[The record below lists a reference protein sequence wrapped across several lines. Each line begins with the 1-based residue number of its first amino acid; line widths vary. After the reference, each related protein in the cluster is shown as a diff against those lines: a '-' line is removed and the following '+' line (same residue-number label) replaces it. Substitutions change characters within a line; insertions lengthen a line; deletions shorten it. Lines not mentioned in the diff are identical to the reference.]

1 MQGYEQ
7 DALGEKRNRHV
18 ATILV
23 VDDKPTNI
31 KLLFDALKDT
41 GYRTLAAIDGESAV
55 RQAQLGRPDLILM
68 DVMMPGL
75 NGFEACRRLKSIPA
89 TRHIPVIFMTALHE
103 TADKI
108 KGFQAGGVDFLTK
121 PLVHEEV
128 LARIDAQMNRHRLWA
143 DVEIHTGILLEMGST
158 DTPEAVWGALAPLG
172 EEQRDVAGLG
182 AWVVDSDG
190 LKLVYVSGFEAGHP
204 ATWRRDGGDYARIP
218 LTESLIGRSYTE
230 KKQFIALDE
239 TEWKPYPSWAKSLAL
254 QGYIITPI
262 CCHDVCY
269 GVLALFFGAMRIHAP
284 EERRRWQQMI
294 ANSLG
299 NALFHA
305 RSLEAIRRLSEQLR
319 QENEVLREEVRGAAT
334 SDAIIGTSDA
344 LRRVLD
350 QVDLVAPTEAT
361 VLMLGE
367 SGTGK
372 ELFAQVIHERS
383 RRSSAP
389 IIRVNCA
396 AIPHELF
403 ESEFFGHV
411 KGAFTG
417 ALKDRAGRFE
427 LADSGTLFL
436 DEVGEIP
443 LELQGKLLRVL
454 QEGTF
459 ERIGDEKTRKTDVR
473 LIAAT
478 NRDLQQ
484 AVADGRFRQDLYY
497 RLSVFPLTLPPLRER
512 REDIP
517 ALVRHFAA
525 HVARKMG
532 VAVPEIADNRLAC
545 LFDYSW
551 PGNIR
556 ELQNEVERAMIL
568 SRGGP
573 PAFAS
578 PAQGGAQRDQSVSED
593 GPIVREGDWQNMQHD
608 NMLQALKRTK
618 WRVDGPGGAAE
629 LLDVRP
635 TTLRSRMKAM
645 GIERPV

>member
-1 MQGYEQ
+1 MK
-7 DALGEKRNRHV
+7 KRNRHV

-23 VDDKPTNI
+23 VDDKPANI

-68 DVMMPGL
+68 DVMMPGP
-75 NGFEACRRLKSIPA
+75 NGFEACRRLKTIPA

-108 KGFQAGGVDFLTK
+108 KGFEAGGVDFLTK

-143 DVEIHTGILLEMGST
+143 DVEIHTGILLKMGSA
-158 DTPEAVWGALAPLG
+158 DTPEAVWGSLSPLG
-172 EEQRDVAGLG
+172 EEQPDVAGLA
-182 AWVVDSDG
+182 AWVADADG
-190 LKLVYVSGFEAGHP
+190 LKLGYVSGFETGHP
-204 ATWRRDGGDYARIP
+204 STWRRDGGDYARIP
-218 LTESLIGRSYTE
+218 STEPLIGRAYTE

-239 TEWKPYPSWAKSLAL
+239 TEWKPYPPWARSSEL

-262 CCHDVCY
+262 CCHDTCY
-269 GVLALFFGAMRIHAP
+269 GVLALFFGAMRVHAP

-299 NALFHA
+299 NALFQA
-305 RSLEAIRRLSEQLR
+305 RSLDAIRRLSEQLR
-319 QENEVLREEVRGAAT
+319 QENEVLREEVRAAAA
-334 SDAIIGTSDA
+334 SDAIIGTSDT
-344 LRRVLD
+344 LKRVLD
-350 QVDLVAPTEAT
+350 QVDLVAPTEAA

-427 LADSGTLFL
+427 LADGGTLFL

-473 LIAAT
+473 IIAAT

-484 AVADGRFRQDLYY
+484 AVTDGRFRQDLYY

-525 HVARKMG
+525 HVARKVG
-532 VAVPEIADNRLAC
+532 VAVPEISDSRLAC
-545 LFDYSW
+545 LIDYSW

-573 PAFAS
+573 LAFSS
-578 PAQGGAQRDQSVSED
+578 PAQGRAQMDPAVSED
-593 GPIVREGDWQNMQHD
+593 GSIVREGDWQHMQRD
-608 NMLQALKRTK
+608 NMLRALKRTK

-635 TTLRSRMKAM
+635 TTLRSRMKVM

>member
-1 MQGYEQ
+1 MQG
-7 DALGEKRNRHV
+7 HV

-31 KLLFDALKDT
+31 KLLFDSLKNT

-68 DVMMPGL
+68 DVMMPGI
-75 NGFEACRRLKSIPA
+75 NGFEACRRLKNIPS
-89 TRHIPVIFMTALHE
+89 TRHIPVIFMTALNE

-108 KGFQAGGVDFLTK
+108 KGFQAGGVDYLTK

-128 LARIDAQMNRHRLWA
+128 LARINAQMNRHRLWA
-143 DVEIHTGILLEMGST
+143 DVEIHTGILLEMGSA
-158 DTPEAVWGALAPLG
+158 DTPEAVWKALVPLA
-172 EEQRDVAGLG
+172 EEQRDVAGLA
-182 AWVVDSDG
+182 AWMADSDG
-190 LKLVYVSGFEAGHP
+190 LKLGHTSGFSGGP
-204 ATWRRDGGDYARIP
+204 PSTWRRNSGSYAGIP
-218 LTESLIGRSYTE
+218 TSEPLIGRAYTE
-230 KKQFIALDE
+230 KKQFMAADE
-239 TEWKPYPSWAKSLAL
+239 TEWQPYPPWAKSSEL

-262 CCHDVCY
+262 CCHDACY
-269 GVLALFFGAMRIHAP
+269 GVLGIFFKTAVIHAP

-305 RSLEAIRRLSEQLR
+305 RSLEAIRRLGEQLQ
-319 QENEVLREEVRGAAT
+319 QENEVLREEVRAAAT
-334 SDAIIGTSDA
+334 SDAIIGKSDA
-344 LRRVLD
+344 LKRVLD
-350 QVDLVAPTEAT
+350 QVDLVAPTEAA

-372 ELFAQVIHERS
+372 ELFAQVLHERS
-383 RRSSAP
+383 RKSSAP

-411 KGAFTG
+411 KGSFTG
-417 ALKDRAGRFE
+417 ARKDRAGRFE
-427 LADSGTLFL
+427 LADGGTLFL

-473 LIAAT
+473 IIAAT

-484 AVADGRFRQDLYY
+484 AVANGRFRQDLYY

-525 HVARKMG
+525 HIARKMG
-532 VAVPEIADNRLAC
+532 VATPKIADSSLAC
-545 LFDYSW
+545 LLDYSW

-573 PAFAS
+573 PAFAAPVEAGAPRG
-578 PAQGGAQRDQSVSED
+578 PAIAEED
-593 GPIVREGDWQNMQHD
+593 TIVREGDWQNMQRD
-608 NMLQALKRTK
+608 NMVRALKRTK

>member
-1 MQGYEQ
+1 MQG
-7 DALGEKRNRHV
+7 HV

-23 VDDKPTNI
+23 VDDKPANI

-68 DVMMPGL
+68 DVMMPGI
-75 NGFEACRRLKSIPA
+75 NGFEACRRLKSIPS
-89 TRHIPVIFMTALHE
+89 TRHIPVIFMTALTE

-108 KGFQAGGVDFLTK
+108 KGFQAGGVDYLTK

-143 DVEIHTGILLEMGST
+143 DVEIHTKILLEMGSA
-158 DTPEAVWGALAPLG
+158 DTPEAVWKALAPLA
-172 EEQRDVAGLG
+172 EEQPDVAGLA
-182 AWVVDSDG
+182 AWMADGDG
-190 LKLVYVSGFEAGHP
+190 LRLGHASGFSGAP
-204 ATWRRDGGDYARIP
+204 PPTWRRNSGSYAGIP
-218 LTESLIGRSYTE
+218 TSEPLIGRAYTE
-230 KKQFIALDE
+230 KKQFMAADE
-239 TEWKPYPSWAKSLAL
+239 TEWRPYPAWAKSSKL

-262 CCHDVCY
+262 CCHDACY
-269 GVLALFFGAMRIHAP
+269 GVLGIFFKTAVIHAP

-305 RSLEAIRRLSEQLR
+305 RSLEAIRRMGEQLR
-319 QENEVLREEVRGAAT
+319 QENEVLREEVRSAAT
-334 SDAIIGTSDA
+334 SDAIIGTSDS
-344 LRRVLD
+344 LKRVLD
-350 QVDLVAPTEAT
+350 QVDLVAPTEAA

-396 AIPHELF
+396 AVPHELF

-411 KGAFTG
+411 KGSFTG

-473 LIAAT
+473 IIAAT

-517 ALVRHFAA
+517 ALVRYFAG

-532 VAVPEIADNRLAC
+532 VAVPEITDRSLAC
-545 LFDYSW
+545 LLDYSW

-556 ELQNEVERAMIL
+556 ELQNEVERTMIL

-578 PAQGGAQRDQSVSED
+578 PVRGGVQRDLSESED
-593 GPIVREGDWQNMQHD
+593 GSIVREGDWQNMQRD
-608 NMLQALKRTK
+608 NMLRALKRTK

-645 GIERPV
+645 GIERPI